1 MSAGGWQ
8 SGREPAALLSPG
20 LFFLLL
26 AFFFPAFQLLVQSFL
41 TFGEEPTR
49 FTLEHYAKAVVDDFY
64 AGVALRTFR
73 LALIITGL
81 CLLIGFP
88 LSVIIA
94 RSGPVLRTSLIVL
107 IILPLMTSVVI
118 RTFGWLVILGPGGV
132 LSWTLQNLGLIDRS
146 VSLMHTETGIVIAM
160 VQVLLPFLV
169 LTTLGSLGQIP
180 PSLEEAS
187 RVMGAG
193 FFRSIYHVTLPLSV
207 PGLASG
213 SLLVFALSISSF
225 ITPSLVGGVRLQVMA
240 GSIYQQMTGSFDWG
254 FGAALSVI
262 LLVATLLLVI
272 PYMVLT
278 SRAGGRA

>member
-1 MSAGGWQ
+1 MSTGTMRL
-8 SGREPAALLSPG
+8 SREPALLLSPG
-20 LFFLLL
+20 LLFLLL
-26 AFFFPAFQLLVQSFL
+26 AFFFPAIQLLAQSFL
-41 TFGEEPTR
+41 TVGAEAGR
-49 FTLEHYAKAVVDDFY
+49 FTLEHYAKVVVDDFY

-73 LALIITGL
+73 LALIITAL

-88 LSVIIA
+88 LAVVMSRA
-94 RSGPVLRTSLIVL
+94 GPTLRTILIVL

-132 LSWTLQNLGLIDRS
+132 LSWTLQQLGLIERS
-146 VSLMHTETGIVIAM
+146 MSLMHTETGVVLAM

-169 LTTLGSLGQIP
+169 LTTLGSIGQIP
-180 PSLEEAS
+180 ASLEEAS
-187 RVMGAG
+187 RTMGAG
-193 FFRSIYHVTLPLSV
+193 FFGSIYHVTLPLSV

-262 LLVATLLLVI
+262 LLVITLMLIV
-272 PYMVLT
+272 PYMVIT
-278 SRAGGRA
+278 SRVGGRT

>member
-1 MSAGGWQ
+1 MSGDARRM
-8 SGREPAALLSPG
+8 GREPAILLAPG

-26 AFFFPAFQLLVQSFL
+26 AFFFPAIQLLIQSFL
-41 TFGEEPTR
+41 TVGAEAGRLTM
-49 FTLEHYAKAVVDDFY
+49 EHYAKIVVDDFY

-73 LALIITGL
+73 LALVITVL
-81 CLLIGFP
+81 CLVIGFP
-88 LSVIIA
+88 LAVVISRA
-94 RSGPVLRTSLIVL
+94 GKLLRTTLIVL
-107 IILPLMTSVVI
+107 LILPLMTSVVI

-132 LSWTLQNLGLIDRS
+132 LSWSLQQLGLIDRS
-146 VSLMHTETGIVIAM
+146 ISLMHTETGIVIAM
-160 VQVLLPFLV
+160 VQVLPFLV

-180 PSLEEAS
+180 VSLEEAS

-193 FFRSIYHVTLPLSV
+193 FFRSIRHVTLPLSV

-254 FGAALSVI
+254 FGAALSVV
-262 LLVATLLLVI
+262 LLIATLALII
-272 PYMVLT
+272 PYMVVT
-278 SRAGGRA
+278 SRAGGKA

>member
-1 MSAGGWQ
+1 MSSGAGREN
-8 SGREPAALLSPG
+8 REPAILLSPG
-20 LFFLLL
+20 MLFLLL

-41 TFGEEPTR
+41 TFGGEPAR
-49 FTLEHYAKAVVDDFY
+49 LTLEHYAKAVVDDFY

-73 LALIITGL
+73 LALTITAI

-94 RSGPVLRTSLIVL
+94 RAGPVLRTTLIVV

-132 LSWTLQNLGLIDRS
+132 ISWILQQLGVVDRS
-146 VSLMHTETGIVIAM
+146 ISLMHTETGIVIAM

-193 FFRSIYHVTLPLSV
+193 FFRSIFHVTLPLSV

-240 GSIYQQMTGSFDWG
+240 GAIYQQMTGSFDWG

-262 LLVATLLLVI
+262 LLIVTLLLII
-272 PYMVLT
+272 PYMVIT
-278 SRAGGRA
+278 SRVGGRN

>member
-1 MSAGGWQ
+1 MSTRAGIIN
-8 SGREPAALLSPG
+8 REPAILLSPG
-20 LFFLLL
+20 LLFLLL

-41 TFGEEPTR
+41 TAGSGPSG
-49 FTLEHYAKAVVDDFY
+49 FTLEHYSKAFVDDFY
-64 AGVALRTFR
+64 AGIALRTFR
-73 LALIITGL
+73 LALVITVA
-81 CLLIGFP
+81 CLVIGFP
-88 LSVIIA
+88 LSVIMA
-94 RSGPVLRTSLIVL
+94 RAGTTVRTTLIVI

-132 LSWTLQNLGLIDRS
+132 LSWFLQQLGLVDKSIA
-146 VSLMHTETGIVIAM
+146 LIHTETGIVIAM

-169 LTTLGSLGQIP
+169 LTTLGSLNQIP

-193 FFRSIYHVTLPLSV
+193 FFRTLFHVTLPLSV

-254 FGAALSVI
+254 FGAALSVL
-262 LLVATLLLVI
+262 LLVVTLLLVI

-278 SRAGGRA
+278 SKAGGRE